1 MTAAL
6 ARRFKV
12 DVSLNGTTW
21 VNFKGIND
29 LNPPITPNLQ
39 AADTYDTDGWSA
51 FEKTM
56 QAWLLTIK
64 ALRQQ
69 TAGVFD
75 AGQELVR
82 GQQLGFED
90 AARIYVRW
98 YDRNGAPEAYMGRAI
113 VGWVPS
119 KTGVAD
125 LDEITVTLTGDGVLT
140 SITNPYAATAVPVI
154 TSILPAGKGAGQAVT
169 IFGSG
174 FTGTVPATGVKFGGT
189 NATDFSV
196 VNDGQITAVLPAGA
210 AATITVLV
218 TNAAGGSVQT
228 NNYVRVV

>member
-1 MTAAL
+1 MPTAL

-21 VNFKGIND
+21 LPFRGIND

-39 AADTYDTDGWSA
+39 AADDYDSDGWNA

-56 QAWLLTIK
+56 QSWVLTIK
-64 ALRQQ
+64 ALRKT

-82 GQQLGFED
+82 GQQLGFGEN
-90 AARIYVRW
+90 ARVYVRW
-98 YDRNGAPEAYMGRAI
+98 YDRNGAPEAYSGRAI

-125 LDEITVTLTGDGVLT
+125 LDEVTVTLTGDGVL
-140 SITNPYAATAVPVI
+140 SPITNPGTATVVPDVTSATPSGVAVGGQV
-154 TSILPAGKGAGQAVT
+154 SIS
-169 IFGSG
+169 GSG
-174 FTGTVPATGVKFGGT
+174 FTSTVPTTGVKFGAT
-189 NATDFSV
+189 NATSWV
-196 VNDGQITAVLPAGA
+196 VISDNLIVAVMPTGSAGA
-210 AATITVLV
+210 TTITV
-218 TNAAGGSVQT
+218 TNSVGPDAT
-228 NNYVRVV
+228 PLAYTRGA